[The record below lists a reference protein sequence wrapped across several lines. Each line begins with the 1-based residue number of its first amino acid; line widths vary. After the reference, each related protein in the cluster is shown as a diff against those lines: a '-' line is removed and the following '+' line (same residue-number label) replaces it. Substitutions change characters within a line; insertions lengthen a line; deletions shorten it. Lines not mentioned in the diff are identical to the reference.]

1 MGAPDL
7 ETRRRVLALIKQH
20 GWNATSFQVLEP
32 GFHYWL
38 DGDDAC
44 VGYVDTGSAWVV
56 AGAPIAPADRL
67 AEVAARF
74 SAAAAAQG
82 RRVCCFGTE
91 ARFQE
96 LTKWPALRIGDQPVW
111 APRDWETGVR
121 ESKSLREQL
130 RRARAKGV
138 SVRALEVAELA
149 PGHAIR
155 TQLDALIARWLATKE
170 IAPMGFVVQLDPF
183 SFPEEKRYF
192 VAMRD
197 DAIVGFLAVIPIYAR
212 AGWFLEDL
220 LRDPSAPNGTT
231 ELMIDAAMRAA
242 GEAGVAHVTLGLAP
256 LAGDVSP
263 WLRFARRWGRALY
276 DFEGLHAFKSKLK
289 PRTWDPIYLAY
300 QPRRSGM
307 LAVVDALTAFARG
320 GLLRFGIKT
329 LLRGPS
335 IVVRALAALLVVWTL
350 VLALPASARWFPSP
364 VWQWGWVA
372 FDVVLGAA
380 LFSLSRRW
388 RHRLATIV
396 AIAVTADAVVTAA
409 QAAIFNAPRMRGL
422 FDLFVIAIAVAA
434 PTVAAVLLWHARAH
448 RQVLQRAPT

>member
-1 MGAPDL
+1 MNAEV

-20 GWNATSFQVLEP
+20 GWNATSFQILEP

-56 AGAPIAPADRL
+56 AGAPIAPAERL

-74 SAAAAAQG
+74 SAAAAARG

-91 ARFQE
+91 SRFGEMTQ
-96 LTKWPALRIGDQPVW
+96 WPALRIGDQPVW
-111 APRDWETGVR
+111 APHDWEVGVR

-149 PGHAIR
+149 PGHTIR

-192 VAMRD
+192 VATRD
-197 DAIVGFLAVIPIYAR
+197 NAIVGFLAVIPIYAR

-220 LRDPSAPNGTT
+220 LRDPTAPNGTT

-242 GEAGVAHVTLGLAP
+242 GEAGVTHVTLGLAP

-263 WLRFARRWGRALY
+263 WLRFARRWGRVLY

-289 PRTWDPIYLAY
+289 PRTWDPIYLSY
-300 QPRRSGM
+300 PPRRSGM

-335 IVVRALAALLVVWTL
+335 IVVRALAALLVVWTV
-350 VLALPASARWFPSP
+350 VLALPVSARWFPSP

-372 FDVVLGAA
+372 FDVVLGVA
-380 LFSLSRRW
+380 LFSLARRW

-396 AIAVTADAVVTAA
+396 AIAVTADAVATAA
-409 QAAIFNAPRMRGL
+409 EAAIYNAPRVEGL
-422 FDLFVIAIAVAA
+422 LDLFVIAIAVAA
-434 PTVAAVLLWHARAH
+434 PTTAAVLLWHARAH
-448 RQVLQRAPT
+448 RQVLRRAPQ